1 MTYLND
7 IEVLAIWRFL
17 RWLRHD
23 IKFDGL
29 ISDSR
34 DELIVSS
41 KRRRFIIRLLG
52 LIISVTSIFIIIIF
66 PYLLLESI
74 ITGK

>member
-1 MTYLND
+1 VTYLND